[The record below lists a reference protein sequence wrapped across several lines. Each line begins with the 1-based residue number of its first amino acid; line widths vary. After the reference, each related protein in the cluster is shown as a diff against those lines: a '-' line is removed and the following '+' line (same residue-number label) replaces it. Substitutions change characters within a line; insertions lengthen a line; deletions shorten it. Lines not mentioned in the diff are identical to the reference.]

1 MTDVDQ
7 ETKRKIRRTA
17 LMLLGVVL
25 VFYFGFILS
34 GVLNS

>member
-34 GVLNS
+34 GVLNI